1 MTSSLHIFF
10 QQASTSN
17 SFSSLKSIAA
27 QAVATAGLNNPISAP
42 TDYSAE
48 SRGED
53 YLLLR
58 NKCQISQSD
67 ILHMK
72 FSEFTCVFT
81 ILVKFAIYFLGLP

>member
-1 MTSSLHIFF
+1 MLCLLQNLVKLTSSLHIL
-10 QQASTSN
+10 QASTSN

-58 NKCQISQSD
+58 NKCQISQND
-67 ILHMK
+67 VLHMK
-72 FSEFTCVFT
+72 FSEFYLCFHSS
-81 ILVKFAIYFLGLP
+81 L